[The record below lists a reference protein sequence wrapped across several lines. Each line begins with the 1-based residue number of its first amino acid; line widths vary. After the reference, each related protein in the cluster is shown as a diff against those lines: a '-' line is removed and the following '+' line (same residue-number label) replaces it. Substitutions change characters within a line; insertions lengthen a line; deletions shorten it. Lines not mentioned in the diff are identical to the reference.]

1 MINSNFLKTEEIL
14 KNINIECLY
23 YGIEIAVLLI
33 LNNFLPEINAFAK
46 EQTIWSVNSLLRT
59 TSKLLIMQSTRK
71 FWIRKTK

>member
-23 YGIEIAVLLI
+23 YVEIAVLLI

-71 FWIRKTK
+71 CWIRKTK